1 MNVPTFKIKE
11 VTEEMLPELKK
22 LMLKY
27 IVDFYKCPQPT
38 DENLTNHVLYLLEN
52 PQMGK
57 QFMIQVDNKSA
68 GFATLYYTFSTTKV
82 AKIAILNDLYID
94 SDYRKQE
101 FGEELFKFCLSYT
114 RENNFSTMSWKT
126 AVDNYVAQSLYD
138 KMGGMNTNQKW
149 INYEII
155 L

>member
-1 MNVPTFKIKE
+1 
-11 VTEEMLPELKK
+11 
-22 LMLKY
+22 
-27 IVDFYKCPQPT
+27 
-38 DENLTNHVLYLLEN
+38 
-52 PQMGK
+52 
-57 QFMIQVDNKSA
+57 MIQVDNKSA